1 MKESKPFIIE
11 LIAGI
16 AIMGASLL
24 IQNEYYSRIILFMS
38 FGIIG
43 VSVAQIIRIA
53 YWQAPKRQKKY
64 EAKKKEE
71 YINSIDERK
80 LYLKMKAGY
89 IAYQIMTFSLLIL
102 LFILAL
108 LRVEAWIISMI
119 LALFIFQW
127 LIGIIAFRALEHK
140 M

>member
-11 LIAGI
+11 FIVGI

-24 IQNEYYSRIILFMS
+24 IQSEYYSSIILFMS

-53 YWQAPKRQKKY
+53 YWQNPKRQKEY

-80 LYLKMKAGY
+80 LYLKMKAGC

-108 LRVEAWIISMI
+108 LRVEAWIISMM